1 MLLSCLSW
9 WVAHAGEIGECIVI
23 FCSIVCLWV
32 GWFVCFFVH
41 CFSLFHCLLLC
52 LCIAVLGKLKQDI
65 AWIKNWNYLELIR
78 FKISIISKSFFIV
91 FSFEVVRLY
100 AQLVLQR
107 SLHQKRKCTPAPF
120 PMGPMFPMGPNVN
133 KCQYASGP
141 KEIMSEMAK
150 LSKNFTRTK
159 IQGMWNLPLVNTL
172 STSQAMRSIFHKISK
187 SPSDWEISEKI
198 KQ

>member
-1 MLLSCLSW
+1 M
-9 WVAHAGEIGECIVI
+9 
-23 FCSIVCLWV
+23 
-32 GWFVCFFVH
+32 H
-41 CFSLFHCLLLC
+41 CYLLFHCLFVGWLVCLLFC
-52 LCIAVLGKLKQDI
+52 ALFFFVPLFASLFVHCCPGEVKAGYRMDQKLKLSGTHH
-65 AWIKNWNYLELIR
+65 IKYLY
-78 FKISIISKSFFIV
+78 SIISKSFLIV

-150 LSKNFTRTK
+150 LAKNFTRTK
-159 IQGMWNLPLVNTL
+159 IQGM
-172 STSQAMRSIFHKISK
+172 
-187 SPSDWEISEKI
+187 
-198 KQ
+198 

>member
-1 MLLSCLSW
+1 MIRYNFKCCCRACHDGWPTQEKLVSALLSFVPLFVCGL
-9 WVAHAGEIGECIVI
+9 AGLFAFLCIV
-23 FCSIVCLWV
+23 FLCSIVCF
-32 GWFVCFFVH
+32 FVCA
-41 CFSLFHCLLLC
+41 LLSW
-52 LCIAVLGKLKQDI
+52 GSQSR
-65 AWIKNWNYLELIR
+65 IR

-159 IQGMWNLPLVNTL
+159 IQGM
-172 STSQAMRSIFHKISK
+172 
-187 SPSDWEISEKI
+187 
-198 KQ
+198 